1 MNGIIAWFVHNRVAA
16 NLLMLFLVVGGLLAA
31 PGIPQKLFP
40 DIDLG
45 LVTIEVEHPGA
56 APEEVEEGVCI
67 PIEEA
72 IASVVGVDTIRTVAA
87 EGRCRIFAELF
98 ADADS
103 DVVSSDIRNR
113 VDSIRNLPEE
123 AERPV
128 VAKTEFITPVIE
140 VALSGP
146 VGERTLKELGRRVR
160 DEIAAIDG
168 ITQASLEFDRPYEVS
183 IEVPEESLRRY
194 GLRFDQVVAAV
205 RRSSL
210 DLPGGSIKAAGG
222 EILLRSKGQAYRGLD
237 FEDVVVRTRRDG
249 TRVTLADVA
258 TVVDGFEEVDIEAHF
273 DGQPTVM
280 VRVSRVGNEDA
291 IEISDAVHAYVAEA
305 ALGLPEGVNLTIWQ
319 DSSEQLRSRLSMLFR
334 TGRTG
339 LLLVFAVLALFLR
352 FRLAIWVTLG
362 VPIALLGAVM
372 MMPVIGASLDQA
384 TVFAFILVL
393 GILVDD
399 AIVVGE
405 NVYTHEGRS
414 GDRVRAAIEGTR
426 QVAVPVIFGV
436 LTTVAAFFPMLVI
449 PGRMGQIFFF
459 MGGTVVICLAFSL
472 VESQLVLPSHL
483 SHGRSLFGRSPSKKR
498 KPGFRARWEAFQDRF
513 ATGLQRFVE
522 ERYRPFLVKAMTWR
536 YTVVAVAVGA
546 LLLTTG
552 VVAGGRVPFN
562 FFPAVEADYVAAQVA
577 MPQGTSVD
585 LTRAA
590 VRRLEISAAVLAD
603 ELQQDGE
610 SIVLHRLVSVGQHV
624 FQADNALPRAPG
636 GHLGEVVIELLS
648 ETERSVP
655 THDVSQRWRELTGEI
670 PGAKEL
676 VFASELYSSGNAI
689 DLQLQGSREAPLADA
704 ARFVREHLSA
714 YAGVRDVAD
723 SFETGKRE
731 VQIELLPEAEPL
743 GITMEALARQVRQAF
758 YGEEAQSIQRGRDE
772 VKVMVR
778 YPEAERRSLASL
790 ENLRIRTP
798 EGGEVP
804 FWTVARAWEGRGFAD
819 IRRTDRERVVS
830 VTADV
835 DRSRV
840 TPTEVSEHLDRTV
853 LPEMMER
860 FPGIT
865 VGRGGELQDQGRA
878 FAGLVKI
885 YPVALLAIFALLAIP
900 LHSYLQPLLIMSAI
914 PFGIVGAVAGH
925 LLLGRPISFPSVMG
939 IVALSGVVVN
949 ASLVLV
955 VAVNRHRDEGRS
967 LRDAVELASASR
979 FRPIVLTAF
988 TTFAGLT
995 PLMLEGGSTTAT
1007 LGPMAISLAFG
1018 VVFATAISLILVPCG
1033 YVIIEDVLRSTL
1045 RGGRWRP
1052 RAVGRAPRSRET
1064 EAA

>member
-1 MNGIIAWFVHNRVAA
+1 MNRIIAWFVHNRVAA
-16 NLLMLFLVVGGLLAA
+16 NLLMLFLVVGGLIAA

-45 LVTIEVEHPGA
+45 LVTIEVAHPGA

-72 IASVVGVDTIRTVAA
+72 IASVVGVDSIRTVAA

-98 ADADS
+98 SDADG
-103 DVVSSDIRNR
+103 DVVASDIRNR

-140 VALSGP
+140 IALSGP
-146 VGERTLKELGRRVR
+146 VGEGTLKELGRRVR
-160 DEIAAIDG
+160 DEIAALDG
-168 ITQASLEFDRPYEVS
+168 ITQASLHFDRPYEVS

-194 GLRFDQVVAAV
+194 GLSFDQVVAAV

-210 DLPGGSIKAAGG
+210 DLPGGSIKAPGG

-237 FEDVVVRTRRDG
+237 FEDVVVLTRRDG

-258 TVVDGFEEVDIEAHF
+258 TVVDGFEEVDLEASF
-273 DGQPTVM
+273 DGEPTVM

-291 IEISDAVHAYVAEA
+291 IEISDAVHAYVAETA
-305 ALGLPEGVNLTIWQ
+305 PRLPEGVSLTIWQ
-319 DSSEQLRSRLSMLFR
+319 DASEQLRGRLSMLFR

-414 GDRVRAAIEGTR
+414 GDRVRAAIEGTQ

-459 MGGTVVICLAFSL
+459 MGGTVVICLVFSL

-483 SHGRSLFGRSPSKKR
+483 SHGRSLFGRAPSKR
-498 KPGFRARWEAFQDRF
+498 KPGFRARWEAVQDRF
-513 ATGLQRFVE
+513 AKGLQRFVE
-522 ERYRPFLVKAMTWR
+522 ERYRPSLARAMTWR
-536 YTVVAVAVGA
+536 YTVMAVAVGA
-546 LLLTTG
+546 LLLTG
-552 VVAGGRVPFN
+552 GLVAGGRVPFN

-577 MPQGTSVD
+577 MPQGTSVA

-590 VRRLEISAAVLAD
+590 VKRLEISAGVLTE
-603 ELQQDGE
+603 ELREDGA
-610 SIVLHRLVSVGQHV
+610 SVVVHRLVSVGQHV
-624 FQADNALPRAPG
+624 FQADNELPRTPG
-636 GHLGEVVIELLS
+636 GHLGEVVIELTP
-648 ETERSVP
+648 ETERSVA
-655 THDVSQRWRELTGEI
+655 THDVAQRWRELTGEI
-670 PGAKEL
+670 PGAREL

-689 DLQLQGSREAPLADA
+689 DLQLRGSREAPLAEA
-704 ARFVREHLSA
+704 AHFVRDHLSA

-723 SFETGKRE
+723 SFETGKKE
-731 VQIELLPEAEPL
+731 VRIELLPEAEPL

-798 EGGEVP
+798 DGGEVP
-804 FWTVARAWEGRGFAD
+804 FWTVARADEGRGFAD

-853 LPEMMER
+853 LPDMMAR
-860 FPGIT
+860 FPGVT

-878 FAGLVKI
+878 FAGLVQI

-900 LHSYLQPLLIMSAI
+900 LRSYLQPLLIMSAI

-925 LLLGRPISFPSVMG
+925 LLLGRSISFPSIMG

-1052 RAVGRAPRSRET
+1052 RAVGRAPGSRET